1 MGSYPKYDLNNPLL
15 IFFKKLIIWII
26 TITVLISLSSNSWFI
41 YWLIIEINIISF
53 IPLINNY
60 KLKNLNAII
69 TYFVVQA
76 FSSSLFFLSAFQYN
90 IIQIEFFLFL
100 INISIL
106 IKLGMIP
113 FHLWLISIREIINFN
128 SILILLTIQKIIP
141 LLIAEKFINN
151 SLIPL
156 FSISTFFA
164 SFLAIKHKLIKK
176 ILIFSSIS
184 HQGWILCLLVKKLN
198 FWIAYLILYFIIFFN
213 IIRIFNKYKIN
224 FFSDFIKKKIKLEIK
239 IKIIILIISLGG
251 IPPFLGFF
259 IKIVSIYL
267 LINLKLIFIFMLILS
282 SLLNLFFYIRII
294 IPFFFINLKFFTWN
308 NIFINKNIYINI
320 NLIILIVLIY
330 IYI

>member
-1 MGSYPKYDLNNPLL
+1 M
-15 IFFKKLIIWII
+15 FFKKLMIWMI

-41 YWLIIEINIISF
+41 YWLMMEMNMMSF
-53 IPLINNY
+53 IPLMNNY
-60 KLKNLNAII
+60 KLKNLNAMI

-90 IIQIEFFLFL
+90 MMQIEFFLFL

-113 FHLWLISIREIINFN
+113 FHLWLISISEMMNFN
-128 SILILLTIQKIIP
+128 SILILLTMQKIIP
-141 LLIAEKFINN
+141 LLIAEKFMNN

-156 FSISTFFA
+156 FSMSTFFA
-164 SFLAIKHKLIKK
+164 SFLAMKHKLMKK

-198 FWIAYLILYFIIFFN
+198 FWIAYLMLYFIIFFN
-213 IIRIFNKYKIN
+213 IISIFNKYKIN
-224 FFSDFIKKKIKLEIK
+224 FFSDFMKKKMKLEIK
-239 IKIIILIISLGG
+239 IKMIMLMMSLGG
-251 IPPFLGFF
+251 MPPFLGFF
-259 IKIVSIYL
+259 MKIVSIYL
-267 LINLKLIFIFMLILS
+267 LMNLKLIFIFMLILS
-282 SLLNLFFYIRII
+282 SLLNLFFYMRMI

-308 NIFINKNIYINI
+308 NIFMNKNIYMNM

-330 IYI
+330 MYM